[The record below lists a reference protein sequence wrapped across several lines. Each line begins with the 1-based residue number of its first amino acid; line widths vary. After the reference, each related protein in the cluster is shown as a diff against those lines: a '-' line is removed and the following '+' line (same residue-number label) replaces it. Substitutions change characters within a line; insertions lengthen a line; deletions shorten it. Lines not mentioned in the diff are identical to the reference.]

1 MFDIKA
7 IMRPELLA
15 AKEYSYA
22 RPNDTL
28 WLDCNESPWDS
39 AVNRYPQPPSEK
51 LLSTLCAYYKVDNTQ
66 LLLTRGSDE
75 GIDLLLRLLC
85 RPYQDNIIISSPTFG
100 MYAVY
105 AKLQGAEIIDIPLI
119 QEQNFKLNLQGI
131 LDALTP
137 NTKIIFLCSPN
148 NPTGSLIS
156 IEEMS
161 KLCAAVERQTLV
173 VVDEAYLEFA
183 KQKSMSTLLNKY
195 SNLVVLRTLSK
206 ALGMAGLRMG
216 VVISS
221 AAIINCLKTILSPY
235 LFPSLVLEYAESVV
249 TTSKLAMV
257 YDEVDYILRERDALK
272 QRLQS
277 FSMVKKIWES
287 HANSLFIQF
296 EDAERIYE
304 CCKKNKVL
312 VRSFAQHPP
321 LKNCLRVSVGLAEQ
335 NQKFLDI
342 LQQLS
347 NEK

>member
-1 MFDIKA
+1 MFDIKSM
-7 IMRPELLA
+7 MRPELLA
-15 AKEYSYA
+15 AKEYLYA
-22 RPNDTL
+22 RPEDSL

-51 LLSTLCAYYKVDNTQ
+51 LLSTLCTYYKVDNTQ

-75 GIDLLLRLLC
+75 GIDILLRLLC
-85 RPYQDNIIISSPTFG
+85 RPYQDNIIISSPTFA

-105 AKLQGAEIIDIPLI
+105 AKLQGAGIIDIPLM
-119 QEQNFKLNLQGI
+119 QEQNFKLNFQGI
-131 LDALTP
+131 LDAVTP

-161 KLCAAVERQTLV
+161 KLCAAVEQQTLV
-173 VVDEAYLEFA
+173 VVDEAYLEFTT
-183 KQKSMSTLLNKY
+183 QKSMSTLLSKY

-216 VVISS
+216 IVIAN

-235 LFPSLVLEYAESVV
+235 LFPSLVLEYAESVI
-249 TTSKLAMV
+249 TTNKLAIV
-257 YDEVDYILRERDALK
+257 SDEINYVLRERDMLK
-272 QRLQS
+272 QQLQS
-277 FSMVKKIWES
+277 LPMVKKIWES
-287 HANSLFIQF
+287 HANALFMQV

-304 CCKKNKVL
+304 QCKKNKIL
-312 VRSFAQHPP
+312 IRSFAQHSL
-321 LKNCLRVSVGLAEQ
+321 LKNCLRVSIGLAEQ

-347 NEK
+347 DEK